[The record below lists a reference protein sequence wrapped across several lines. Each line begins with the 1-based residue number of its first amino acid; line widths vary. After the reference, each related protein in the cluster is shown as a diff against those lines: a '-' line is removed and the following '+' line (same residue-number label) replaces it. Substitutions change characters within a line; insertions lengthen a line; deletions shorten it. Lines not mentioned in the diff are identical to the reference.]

1 MKLRI
6 IITGASGMVG
16 EGVMLTC
23 LNHPDVE
30 QVLVVGR
37 RPCGHT
43 HPKLKEIIHKDFYD
57 LSPIKDQL
65 QGYNACYFCLGVSSV
80 GMNEA
85 DYSKVTYDLTLNFAK
100 TVVNPEMTFTYVSGA
115 HTNSNGKQMWQR
127 VKGRTEDD
135 LAKLPFKRFFAFRP
149 GGMTIVKGQKN
160 QLKLYNYLGWI
171 LPVMKALSPNSVS
184 KLEDVGR
191 AMINVT
197 KNGYGKTV
205 LEVSDINKVGKE

>member
-1 MKLRI
+1 MKI
-6 IITGASGMVG
+6 IVTGASGMVG

-23 LNHPDVE
+23 LDHPDVE

-37 RPCGHT
+37 RACGHK

-57 LSPIKDQL
+57 LSSIKDQL
-65 QGYNACYFCLGVSSV
+65 QGYDACYFCLGVSSI
-80 GMNEA
+80 GMKEPEYA
-85 DYSKVTYDLTLNFAK
+85 KVTHDLTLNFAK
-100 TVVNPEMTFTYVSGA
+100 TVMNPGMTLTYVSGA
-115 HTNSNGKQMWQR
+115 QTDINGKQMWQR

-135 LAKLPFKRFFAFRP
+135 LSKLPLKRFFAFRP
-149 GGMTIVKGQKN
+149 GGMTIVPGQKN
-160 QLKLYNYLGWI
+160 QPKIYNYIGWI

-184 KLEDVGR
+184 KLSDVGR

-197 KNGYGKTV
+197 KNGYSKGV